1 MNLSNLPSTSALAY
15 TIFVTCLGKFVI
27 ILSLHKYCS
36 HTHDETKNVERRKM
50 YFHIYT
56 PQVIYKKSLIQWLL
70 KVLQKES
77 VLSRILWP
85 SMEQRKDACFLPL
98 HIGWNRNLLFAII
111 TEQNGV
117 LSSLPFAAWTR
128 LQAIW
133 RCRLPEDL
141 FLRNSNSKGAQ
152 GHPRGKL

>member
-15 TIFVTCLGKFVI
+15 IIFVTCLGKFVI

-36 HTHDETKNVERRKM
+36 HTHDETKIVERRKM

-56 PQVIYKKSLIQWLL
+56 PQVIYKKSSIQWLL

-85 SMEQRKDACFLPL
+85 SHGAEERCLFSTPSYRMEQKPSLRHYHRA
-98 HIGWNRNLLFAII
+98 
-111 TEQNGV
+111 EQ
-117 LSSLPFAAWTR
+117 SSLLSPICCLDKTAGY
-128 LQAIW
+128 L
-133 RCRLPEDL
+133 
-141 FLRNSNSKGAQ
+141 KM
-152 GHPRGKL
+152 